1 MQQNNITWPNDAN
14 KILLENYWHLVG
26 HKSELKEN
34 LSYVKLKN
42 FDHDIV
48 LYNDYGDIVAFDNK
62 CPHRGA
68 SFFSDKAGSSK
79 MVCPY
84 HAWTYQKGA
93 LYVSRPKEFS
103 SCDISHASINKF
115 KLNYCGDFIFYSV
128 TPAVSLEEQLGVFFA
143 ELSEI
148 SHHIRARYEYD
159 GYTFKSDW
167 KIAVENALE
176 PYHISLVHQE
186 TLAKLKLGAG
196 DNYFAG
202 KNSKWIAPVANVSR
216 GTEKV
221 LGMFNTGD
229 RGRNYEFFYLFPFSM
244 LSGTFGLSWSLQNF
258 FPKGENESFFH
269 SRLYGVN
276 TYKTVPE
283 SIVAS
288 LYSSIALVN
297 RQVFEEDHAIC
308 QTISSSTW
316 SFLPPKYFS
325 DAEVKLLKFR
335 ESCKSLL

>member
-1 MQQNNITWPNDAN
+1 MQHRNSNWSDDMDKA
-14 KILLENYWHLVG
+14 LLENYWHLIG
-26 HKSELKEN
+26 HRSELKEN

-48 LYNDYGDIVAFDNK
+48 LYNDYGDIVVFDNK

-68 SFFSDKAGSSK
+68 SFLKSKAGVSK

-84 HAWTYQKGA
+84 HAWTYQKGV
-93 LYVSRPKEFS
+93 LHVSRPKEFA
-103 SCDISHASINKF
+103 SCNIANASINKF
-115 KLNYCGDFIFYSV
+115 KIDFCGDFIFYSV
-128 TPAVSLEEQLGVFFA
+128 CPVASLEDQLGGFFS

-148 SHHIRARYEYD
+148 SQYVNARHEYD
-159 GYTFKSDW
+159 EYIFESDW

-176 PYHISLVHQE
+176 PYHISSVHQD
-186 TLAKLKLGAG
+186 TLAKLKLGTG
-196 DNYFAG
+196 NNYFSG
-202 KNSKWIAPVANVSR
+202 KNSKWVAPVANISR

-221 LGMFNTGD
+221 LEMFNTGD
-229 RGRNYEFFYLFPFSM
+229 RGRNYEFYYLFPFSM
-244 LSGTFGLSWSLQNF
+244 LSGTFGLSWSMQNF
-258 FPKGENESFFH
+258 FPKGENESYFH

-276 TYKTVPE
+276 TQKAVPE
-283 SIVAS
+283 SIVTS

-297 RQVFEEDHAIC
+297 RQVFEEDHGIC
-308 QTISSSTW
+308 RTISSSTW

-325 DAEVKLLKFR
+325 DVEIKLLKFR